1 MKRSLTLIGVLFLI
15 LVGIIIGLSLSSNLD
30 IQVNSNA
37 QISDVSSGSSEFL
50 DKLGT
55 ALSEISDA
63 VKPAIVNISTE
74 KTVKSQGNPFDHFFD
89 DPFFKRFFGER
100 GGPFGEPREFKSRAL
115 GSGVIVSK
123 DGYIL
128 TNNHVVKDAD
138 EIKVLLYDKRELSGK
153 IIGSDPKT
161 DLAII
166 KIDSND
172 LPVLKMGNS
181 DKLNVGSLVIAV
193 GNPYG
198 LSHTVTMGIVSAVGR
213 ANVGIADY
221 EDFIQ
226 TDAAINPGNS
236 GGALVNTKGELI
248 GINTAIF
255 STTGGYQGIGFA
267 IPSNMASNVMNSLIK
282 HGKVVRGWLGVTIQ
296 NLTPE
301 LAKHFDIDE
310 KEGVLISDIMDDSPA
325 DKAGLKR
332 GDLIV
337 EYNGK
342 EVKDTF
348 ILRNMVAATSP
359 GSSADLTIIRDGK
372 KKTVNMKIGE
382 LPDNIVAAAEPAEES
397 PLKGVSVKELTEEIR
412 ERLDISDKVNGVVI
426 AGIEPGSIAQG
437 VLIPGDIIQEINKKA
452 IKSISDYNGVLS
464 KRKSGDILLL
474 VYRKGSYL
482 YVTLSD

>member
-1 MKRSLTLIGVLFLI
+1 MTKKAKFIGVAVFI
-15 LVGIIIGLSLSSNLD
+15 VIGIIIGLSISSNLD

-37 QISDVSSGSSEFL
+37 QIKEVPDSSAQFL

-55 ALSEISDA
+55 ALSDISEA

-74 KTVKSQGNPFDHFFD
+74 KTVKMKNAPFEHFFD
-89 DPFFKRFFGER
+89 DPFFRRFFGDR
-100 GGPFGEPREFKSRAL
+100 GGPFGGPHEYKSQAL

-138 EIKVLLYDKRELSGK
+138 EIKVLLYDKRELKGK

-166 KIDSND
+166 KIDSNE
-172 LPVLKMGNS
+172 LPVLKVGDS
-181 DKLNVGSLVIAV
+181 DKLKVGSLVVAV

-255 STTGGYQGIGFA
+255 STSGGYQGIGFA
-267 IPSNMASNVMNSLIK
+267 IPSNMAKNVMESLIK

-296 NLTPE
+296 DLTPE
-301 LAKHFDIDE
+301 LSKHFDIKAE
-310 KEGVLISDIMDDSPA
+310 KGVLISDVVEDSPA
-325 DKAGLKR
+325 EKAGIKR
-332 GDLIV
+332 GDLIIKYDGREVKNTYNLRNMAASTAPGSSV
-337 EYNGK
+337 EVVILRNGK
-342 EVKDTF
+342 EKT
-348 ILRNMVAATSP
+348 
-359 GSSADLTIIRDGK
+359 LT
-372 KKTVNMKIGE
+372 VKIGE
-382 LPDNIVAAAEPAEES
+382 LPAKYMASTSIEES
-397 PLKGVSVKELTEEIR
+397 AMRGVTVKEITPAMR
-412 ERLDISDKVNGVVI
+412 EQLDISDKV
-426 AGIEPGSIAQG
+426 QG
-437 VLIPGDIIQEINKKA
+437 VIVSSVDPESSAYRVLMQGDIIQEINRKPVRSLDEYNKEMAKQDSKK
-452 IKSISDYNGVLS
+452 
-464 KRKSGDILLL
+464 DILLL

-482 YVTLSD
+482 YITLSE